1 MAGRAI
7 RVRHAKKLAATQVIP
22 FSRQIASMLGA
33 GMSILSSIMTLEE
46 QCDDPEFKKVLRHLL
61 DVIER
66 GEPLSADVTVDGRP
80 VPLALGPTEVKIIEN
95 IRKDKQ

>member
-1 MAGRAI
+1 MAGRTI
-7 RVRHAKKLAATQVIP
+7 RVRRAGKLAATQVIP

-66 GEPLSADVTVDGRP
+66 GEPLSAGLAENDARSAESSAGSIPIPLSRTV
-80 VPLALGPTEVKIIEN
+80 
-95 IRKDKQ
+95 IRR